1 MSERF
6 AARVPSADRF
16 SFNTLL
22 RPEFSALRAA
32 PERPSRA
39 VHRDMAS
46 TRATPEGLPLLNP
59 TKSPTSRTR
68 GGGAIISAAGYTFS
82 AFFWI
87 AALSL
92 GVLLGY
98 FVTTQYAA
106 SPATAV
112 PTIPRAAT
120 GEVNGTST
128 LASVP
133 AAYTS
138 RPLGP
143 RDETVCPA
151 KPLVSNAGQNLPAC
165 QTVRR
170 IFDELL
176 EQVLLPFWL
185 GPDGLGVD
193 CESGGFANL
202 GLQPGTIGAG
212 EAWKLRERWLAPHA
226 RTAYAFARLHRA
238 GRHARAKDAAGSLPW
253 RADRNGN
260 AHPTCLRDGTPLS
273 VATHAMAFVRDA
285 LRDDALGGYFT
296 AVAEG
301 GVEGMT
307 LFAPTRDDK
316 HLEGIAAVLMAAAE
330 ISMAAEA
337 GSDEAKEAAE
347 TADDAF
353 ATMQRRHRDAL
364 PGGGFWPEVTERDWS
379 LPDTKHPPRTLS
391 AHLAAL
397 EALTTYV
404 DSLVARG
411 AEPGVVAAVANAL
424 ADDVETLAKKTLG
437 DDVEVG
443 SNGGRRDD
451 EIATLGTLFG
461 TLEALG
467 LGDESGDENGKG
479 ERSASDPV
487 AREFYDR
494 EWNPSPASLHV
505 RGPDDVDPVTGVGAF
520 DVRFGRVLEL
530 TWTLLEASRAV
541 ERAAFATRG
550 AGGSVADVRP
560 PTLSASKLR
569 AANDYA
575 WTFGLRDGG
584 VVAGVGGLWSGVR
597 DFDGKNVDDYTH
609 QEHDRERGEWWA
621 ELEATTSALH
631 DWELTGSREARNR
644 FVKELG
650 VVWGYFV
657 DWKSEP
663 QAGTLARKFASAGM
677 RSVITDEQREAK
689 AEQPESLDTKR
700 SVRKDPFRAVR
711 AVLELQDV
719 LERGV
724 DRARVDG

>member
-1 MSERF
+1 MRAPDEGRRAPGISTSDDRTLSERF

-285 LRDDALGGYFT
+285 LRDDAP
-296 AVAEG
+296 AV
-301 GVEGMT
+301 T
-307 LFAPTRDDK
+307 SPP
-316 HLEGIAAVLMAAAE
+316 
-330 ISMAAEA
+330 S
-337 GSDEAKEAAE
+337 
-347 TADDAF
+347 
-353 ATMQRRHRDAL
+353 RRA
-364 PGGGFWPEVTERDWS
+364 
-379 LPDTKHPPRTLS
+379 
-391 AHLAAL
+391 
-397 EALTTYV
+397 
-404 DSLVARG
+404 
-411 AEPGVVAAVANAL
+411 
-424 ADDVETLAKKTLG
+424 
-437 DDVEVG
+437 
-443 SNGGRRDD
+443 
-451 EIATLGTLFG
+451 
-461 TLEALG
+461 
-467 LGDESGDENGKG
+467 
-479 ERSASDPV
+479 
-487 AREFYDR
+487 
-494 EWNPSPASLHV
+494 
-505 RGPDDVDPVTGVGAF
+505 
-520 DVRFGRVLEL
+520 
-530 TWTLLEASRAV
+530 ASRA
-541 ERAAFATRG
+541 
-550 AGGSVADVRP
+550 
-560 PTLSASKLR
+560 
-569 AANDYA
+569 
-575 WTFGLRDGG
+575 
-584 VVAGVGGLWSGVR
+584 
-597 DFDGKNVDDYTH
+597 
-609 QEHDRERGEWWA
+609 
-621 ELEATTSALH
+621 
-631 DWELTGSREARNR
+631 
-644 FVKELG
+644 
-650 VVWGYFV
+650 
-657 DWKSEP
+657 
-663 QAGTLARKFASAGM
+663 
-677 RSVITDEQREAK
+677 
-689 AEQPESLDTKR
+689 
-700 SVRKDPFRAVR
+700 
-711 AVLELQDV
+711 
-719 LERGV
+719 
-724 DRARVDG
+724 

>member
-226 RTAYAFARLHRA
+226 RT
-238 GRHARAKDAAGSLPW
+238 G
-253 RADRNGN
+253 
-260 AHPTCLRDGTPLS
+260 
-273 VATHAMAFVRDA
+273 VR
-285 LRDDALGGYFT
+285 
-296 AVAEG
+296 VC
-301 GVEGMT
+301 
-307 LFAPTRDDK
+307 
-316 HLEGIAAVLMAAAE
+316 AAA
-330 ISMAAEA
+330 SRGPPRAC
-337 GSDEAKEAAE
+337 
-347 TADDAF
+347 
-353 ATMQRRHRDAL
+353 QRRR
-364 PGGGFWPEVTERDWS
+364 RQ
-379 LPDTKHPPRTLS
+379 PP
-391 AHLAAL
+391 
-397 EALTTYV
+397 
-404 DSLVARG
+404 VARG
-411 AEPGVVAAVANAL
+411 QKRKRTSDVSSRWHAAL
-424 ADDVETLAKKTLG
+424 RG
-437 DDVEVG
+437 DA
-443 SNGGRRDD
+443 RD
-451 EIATLGTLFG
+451 G
-461 TLEALG
+461 
-467 LGDESGDENGKG
+467 
-479 ERSASDPV
+479 
-487 AREFYDR
+487 
-494 EWNPSPASLHV
+494 
-505 RGPDDVDPVTGVGAF
+505 
-520 DVRFGRVLEL
+520 
-530 TWTLLEASRAV
+530 
-541 ERAAFATRG
+541 
-550 AGGSVADVRP
+550 VRP
-560 PTLSASKLR
+560 R
-569 AANDYA
+569 
-575 WTFGLRDGG
+575 R
-584 VVAGVGGLWSGVR
+584 VA
-597 DFDGKNVDDYTH
+597 
-609 QEHDRERGEWWA
+609 
-621 ELEATTSALH
+621 
-631 DWELTGSREARNR
+631 
-644 FVKELG
+644 
-650 VVWGYFV
+650 
-657 DWKSEP
+657 
-663 QAGTLARKFASAGM
+663 
-677 RSVITDEQREAK
+677 
-689 AEQPESLDTKR
+689 
-700 SVRKDPFRAVR
+700 
-711 AVLELQDV
+711 
-719 LERGV
+719 
-724 DRARVDG
+724 